1 MESATASDP
10 VLTPN
15 EPGLKANSLT
25 FVDALA
31 IGLNSTSPAYSLA
44 AVLGPIVVLVGVN
57 APGVLI
63 ASFVPMLLIASAF
76 NYLNKVDQDCGTTFS
91 WVGRAMGPW
100 MGWLGGW
107 AIAMTGVLVVGS
119 LADVAVRFTLL
130 MLGQNE
136 MAENRYLVM
145 AIAVLVIIFMT
156 WICVIGTQATSKV
169 QNVLVL
175 AQIAGLLIL
184 VAVALARAFTGSG
197 TPGAPTPEWS
207 WLNPF
212 SQTPGALTGGLLLGV
227 FAYWGW
233 ESAFNL
239 SEETKDSSRIPG
251 LAGLASTVILLI
263 TYVGTAIAVLAFL
276 GPIVLAAQADQQ
288 EMIFATVA
296 GDALGGW
303 KWIVLA
309 AVATSALAS
318 TQTTIIP
325 ASRTA
330 LSMARNQAIP
340 SYFGKISAAHQTP
353 SVSTWWVAVIA
364 IIWYVAVNLISTNA
378 LLDSVTALSM
388 LIAFYYSLT
397 GLACAVY
404 YRHLVLHNVRAF
416 FLIGVGPVIGSIM
429 LAVLLVLSGISM
441 ANPANSETGEA
452 WLGVGPPLVIGIGIF
467 VVGIIFMVASRLSG
481 SPFWY
486 RKPCVVDPALVP
498 TKQGGTRD
506 QHAI

>member
-1 MESATASDP
+1 MTSETAT
-10 VLTPN
+10 TPAQ
-15 EPGLKANSLT
+15 PRLKANSLT

-91 WVGRAMGPW
+91 WVARAMGPW

-130 MLGQNE
+130 MFGQDE

-145 AIAVLVIIFMT
+145 GIAVVVIIFMT
-156 WICVIGTQATSKV
+156 WICVVGTEATSKL

-175 AQIAGLLIL
+175 AQIGGLLIL
-184 VAVALARAFTGSG
+184 VAVALIRAFTGSG
-197 TPGAPTPEWS
+197 IPGAPLPEWS

-212 SQTPGALTGGLLLGV
+212 GQGSGALTGGLLLGV

-251 LAGLASTVILLI
+251 LAGLASTGILLV

-276 GPIVLAAQADQQ
+276 GPSVLAAHSDQQ

-296 GDALGGW
+296 GEALGGW

-340 SYFGKISAAHQTP
+340 KYFGKISASRQTP
-353 SVSTWWVAVIA
+353 SVSTWWVAAIA
-364 IIWYVAVNLISTNA
+364 IVWYVVVNLISTNA
-378 LLDSVTALSM
+378 LIDSVTALSM

-397 GLACAVY
+397 GFACAVY
-404 YRHLVLHNVRAF
+404 YRRQVLHNRRAF

-429 LAVLLVLSGISM
+429 LVALLVLSGMSM
-441 ANPANSETGEA
+441 ADPTNSATGES
-452 WLGVGPPLVIGIGIF
+452 WFGVGPPLLIGAFIF
-467 VVGIIFMVASRLSG
+467 LMGIIFMVASRVSN
-481 SPFWY
+481 SPFWH

-498 TKQGGTRD
+498 VADGGTKAH
-506 QHAI
+506 HAS

>member
-1 MESATASDP
+1 MAAATASISAQP
-10 VLTPN
+10 
-15 EPGLKANSLT
+15 ELKANSLT
-25 FVDALA
+25 FVDVLA

-100 MGWLGGW
+100 LGWLGGW

-130 MLGQNE
+130 MFGQNE
-136 MAENRYLVM
+136 LAENSYLVM
-145 AIAVLVIIFMT
+145 AIAVVVIIVMT
-156 WICVIGTQATSKV
+156 WICVVGTKATSKI

-175 AQIAGLLIL
+175 AQIGGLLIL
-184 VAVALARAFTGSG
+184 VVVALIRAFTGSG
-197 TPGAPTPEWS
+197 VSGAPTPDWA

-212 SQTPGALTGGLLLGV
+212 GQGAGALTGGLLLGV

-239 SEETKDSSRIPG
+239 NEETKDSSRIPG
-251 LAGLASTVILLI
+251 LAGLAATVILLI

-276 GPIVLAAQADQQ
+276 GPAFLVAHADQQ
-288 EMIFATVA
+288 EMIFASVA
-296 GDALGGW
+296 GDALGAW

-340 SYFGKISAAHQTP
+340 GYFGKISSDHQTP

-364 IIWYVAVNLISTNA
+364 IIWYVGVNLVSTNA

-388 LIAFYYSLT
+388 LIAFYYALT
-397 GLACAVY
+397 GLACAIY
-404 YRHLVLHNVRAF
+404 YRHLVFHSRRAF
-416 FLIGVGPVIGSIM
+416 FLIGLGPVIGSI
-429 LAVLLVLSGISM
+429 LLFGLLVLSAISM
-441 ANPANSETGEA
+441 ADPANSATGES
-452 WLGVGPPLVIGIGIF
+452 WFGVGPPLVIGVLIF
-467 VVGIIFMVASRLSG
+467 AMGVIFMVASRVSG
-481 SPFWY
+481 SPYWY
-486 RKPCVVDPALVP
+486 RKPGVVDPALVP
-498 TKQGGTRD
+498 TKDGGTRER
-506 QHAI
+506 HAI